1 MVGQASGKERRMK
14 KQKSPGDR
22 IFISMVY
29 VLMGLM
35 GLICLYPM
43 WHVVMASFS
52 DPIELMRHTG
62 VILKPLGFSL
72 EGYRVVIE
80 NPNILPSYFN
90 TIVYVL
96 VGTAINM
103 FLTILGAYA
112 LSRKGFML
120 KRPLTLLIVFTMYFN
135 AGLIPNFLLVKGLGL
150 YNTIWALVLPGAI
163 STWNL
168 IVMKTSFQSI
178 PVSLEESARLDG
190 ANDFVILFKIIL
202 PLSKATMAVMVLF
215 YAVAHWSSWFNAMIY
230 LRDKSKFPLQL
241 VMREILIAN
250 SSGGNSMMD
259 TDAMFLEEIVKY
271 STIVVATVPIL
282 FIYPFAQKYCMSGVM
297 MGSVKE

>member
-1 MVGQASGKERRMK
+1 MK

-202 PLSKATMAVMVLF
+202 PLSKAILGTLAIQQIIAIWNDIVWPTITISDPKLWTISAGLF
-215 YAVAHWSSWFNAMIY
+215 RQFSGQYATNTPVQFAGYILASLPLILLFTFAN
-230 LRDKSKFPLQL
+230 KFYIEGLTSAGL
-241 VMREILIAN
+241 KL
-250 SSGGNSMMD
+250 
-259 TDAMFLEEIVKY
+259 
-271 STIVVATVPIL
+271 
-282 FIYPFAQKYCMSGVM
+282 
-297 MGSVKE
+297 